1 MRSPSTPRADYSSE
15 SRSPKRQDSSPSPQ
29 RNGERFYVPQGGG
42 QYQRADM
49 LNVGLANPE
58 GAANGAQLGPGPVLR
73 AEDLPIVHDLV
84 GELLGLRE
92 THARFKD
99 VDDNQVLHAA
109 NCFVRYK
116 MRSIEAIKRATRD
129 ARRYFL
135 DDLRK
140 VERQGFPQV
149 AFIIELFDHLP
160 VNLQTETAYATHRV
174 FSKKTSSRPK
184 SYLLGRKTKKFL

>member
-1 MRSPSTPRADYSSE
+1 MRSPSSPRAEYSSDT
-15 SRSPKRQDSSPSPQ
+15 RSPRRSVSPSPQ
-29 RNGERFYVPQGGG
+29 GNGERFYVQQEGG
-42 QYQRADM
+42 QYQRAD
-49 LNVGLANPE
+49 LQNVVLANPE
-58 GAANGAQLGPGPVLR
+58 GAALLGPQLGPTLR
-73 AEDLPIVHDLV
+73 AEDLPIARDLV
-84 GELLGLRE
+84 GELFGLRE

-99 VDDNQVLHAA
+99 VEDTQVLHAA

-116 MRSIEAIKRATRD
+116 MRSLDAIKRATRD

-160 VNLQTETAYATHRV
+160 VNLQTETAYTTHRAFVGNV
-174 FSKKTSSRPK
+174 FSGAVK
-184 SYLLGRKTKKFL
+184 